1 MTEYTYIFYKC
12 IPTKNYSMV
21 DIKYNI
27 MSSYDV
33 VCTQMKRIVVFIIEV
48 AKIHKKC
55 ISSKAFCT

>member
-1 MTEYTYIFYKC
+1 MYTYK
-12 IPTKNYSMV
+12 KLL
-21 DIKYNI
+21 DGRIKYNI

-33 VCTQMKRIVVFIIEV
+33 ICTQMKRIVVFIIEV